1 MGSHQSPVTST
12 SHQYQSTLSGFPVRF
27 FFQHKMLVSPSS
39 LCLLMTLCMFCT
51 MPTTIQGWP
60 KREHSPT
67 EQEVMEWLGRGYGPE
82 DYTELEYRPKRRYGS
97 KYDDNKSYGFWI
109 SALNKAGNYKRG
121 KRSTPFVPA

>member
-1 MGSHQSPVTST
+1 MGVTRRGQLVT
-12 SHQYQSTLSGFPVRF
+12 SHQYQSPVNTFRFSSQVFYKITASYIRF

-51 MPTTIQGWP
+51 MPATIQGWP
-60 KREHSPT
+60 KREHSP
-67 EQEVMEWLGRGYGPE
+67 
-82 DYTELEYRPKRRYGS
+82 TELEYRPKRRYGS

-121 KRSTPFVPA
+121 KRSTPF

>member
-1 MGSHQSPVTST
+1 MGSHQSPV
-12 SHQYQSTLSGFPVRF
+12 PVNTFRFSSQVFYKITASYITTPITF

-51 MPTTIQGWP
+51 MPATIQGW
-60 KREHSPT
+60 
-67 EQEVMEWLGRGYGPE
+67 
-82 DYTELEYRPKRRYGS
+82 PKRRYGS

-121 KRSTPFVPA
+121 KRSSHPDYSDMVELVPDNPLDKEVQQ